1 MGILIGFFVLVCLG
15 YIVLWFVSEVLSD
28 NIDVVLNVS
37 KFMGNI
43 VK

>member
-15 YIVLWFVSEVLSD
+15 YIVFWFVSEVLSD